1 MKKILVSII
10 LFVSTTSHA
19 YEYVVKDGPYEGIV
33 ESNSDGNVH
42 GYVFCDRLYFNPIVK
57 RPLPLHEGRNEI
69 KVKGYISG
77 KGMVY
82 LEGKDTTGKEFKREM
97 RIQSGYDPRD

>member
-1 MKKILVSII
+1 MKKIIVTI
-10 LFVSTTSHA
+10 LMFVSTASHA

-33 ESNSDGNVH
+33 ESHSDGYVN
-42 GYVFCDRLYFNPIVK
+42 GYVFCDRLYFNPVIK

-69 KVKGYISG
+69 KVHGYISG